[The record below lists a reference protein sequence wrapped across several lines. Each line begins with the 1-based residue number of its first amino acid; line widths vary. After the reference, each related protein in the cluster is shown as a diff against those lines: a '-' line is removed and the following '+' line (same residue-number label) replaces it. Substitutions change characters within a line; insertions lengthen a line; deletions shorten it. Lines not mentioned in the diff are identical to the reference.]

1 MNWFLNLPEK
11 IVNLMVVCT
20 SCKRN
25 SINKRKDVGP
35 GMELSNRML
44 WSTLKALIFTLSM
57 THRQKGLKLTDNNWS
72 FQNIPN
78 LSSYFSFALKI
89 PCIST

>member
-1 MNWFLNLPEK
+1 MPNELVFEFARK
-11 IVNLMVVCT
+11 DCESDGCT

-25 SINKRKDVGP
+25 SINKRKNVGP

-57 THRQKGLKLTDNNWS
+57 THRQKGLKLTDNN
-72 FQNIPN
+72 
-78 LSSYFSFALKI
+78 
-89 PCIST
+89 